1 MLSRVAETI
10 YWLARYMERTQ
21 TMLQVVR
28 IHYIAK
34 QDEQHYPGWQALL
47 HNYGDLSD
55 EEIEAVAPF
64 TARVLHHLLLDKG
77 NGASAFNAIGQG
89 RENARAVQDHISKE
103 VWQSLN
109 DFYHVIRQPEVA
121 QQILA
126 DDPVSGIDALLRQ
139 NVLYVGTVQNAMPRD
154 EGYTFLNM
162 GKYLERA
169 LQTVAILQLHRA
181 ALVPDA
187 AEAAGG
193 PQVRYLLLSLYG
205 YEQYVKTYKGQFS
218 PAHALHFAVHDVDF
232 PHSLAYALGQLVR
245 FGERLQG
252 RTVPEH
258 YEQVRFLLG
267 KVKTDVEYHRFAPDD
282 APGLDAFLQQTR
294 QELLAVADAFGTYY
308 FGHS

>member
-28 IHYIAK
+28 IHYIAT

-47 HNYGDLSD
+47 HSYGDLN
-55 EEIEAVAPF
+55 EAEIAATAPH
-64 TARVLHHLLLDKG
+64 TARVLHHLLFEKG

-109 DFYHVIRQPEVA
+109 EYYHTIRRPDVA
-121 QQILA
+121 QQVLSE
-126 DDPVSGIDALLRQ
+126 DPVSGIDALLRQ
-139 NVLYVGTVQNAMPRD
+139 SLLYAGTVQNAMPRD
-154 EGYTFLNM
+154 EGYTFLSL
-162 GKYLERA
+162 GKFLERA

-187 AEAAGG
+187 DEPGG
-193 PQVRYLLLSLYG
+193 PQVRYLLFALYG
-205 YEQYVKTYKGQFS
+205 YEQYVKIYKGDPS
-218 PAHALHFAVHDVDF
+218 PANALQFVVHDADF
-232 PHSLAYALGQLVR
+232 PHSLAYTLAQLAR
-245 FGERLQG
+245 YGERLSDK
-252 RTVPEH
+252 TVPEH
-258 YEQVRFLLG
+258 YEQVRFVLG
-267 KVKTDVEYHRFAPDD
+267 KVKNSVKYHRFAPDD
-282 APGLDAFLQQTR
+282 AGALDAFLQQTR
-294 QELLAVADAFGTYY
+294 QELLDVADAFGTYY

>member
-47 HNYGDLSD
+47 RNYGDLSD

-77 NGASAFNAIGQG
+77 NGASVFNAIGQG

-139 NVLYVGTVQNAMPRD
+139 NVLYTGTVQNAMPRD
-154 EGYTFLNM
+154 EGYTFLNL

-205 YEQYVKTYKGQFS
+205 YEQYVKTHKGQFS
-218 PAHALHFAVHDVDF
+218 PAHALQFAVHDVDF

-245 FGERLQG
+245 FGERLLG

-258 YEQVRFLLG
+258 YEQVRYLLG
-267 KVKTDVEYHRFAPDD
+267 RVKTNVEYHRFAPDD

-294 QELLAVADAFGTYY
+294 QELLDVGAAFGTYY